1 MIDIIAQ
8 ALGYIASILLAISLM
23 VNNDLKF
30 RWLNTFGCLA
40 FICYG
45 ILIHA
50 FPVILTNTLLLLIN
64 LYYLVKI
71 YRATENF
78 DLLEF
83 EQVKDDRL
91 LGKFLS
97 FYKTDIQAY
106 FPDYVPT
113 DAGKRVSFVV
123 LRDIV
128 IANIFVAEL
137 GDNGIAE
144 VKINYTVPKYR
155 DYKVGKF
162 IFEQEKKFLLSR
174 GVTSLHYTN
183 VHHANHRSFIEKM
196 GFSKDPQ
203 QGENSYFKKL

>member
-1 MIDIIAQ
+1 M
-8 ALGYIASILLAISLM
+8 
-23 VNNDLKF
+23 
-30 RWLNTFGCLA
+30 
-40 FICYG
+40 
-45 ILIHA
+45 
-50 FPVILTNTLLLLIN
+50 
-64 LYYLVKI
+64 YYLIKI

-97 FYKTDIQAY
+97 FYKADIHAY
-106 FPDYVPT
+106 FPDYIPT
-113 DAGKRVSFVV
+113 DTGKRVSFVV

-155 DYKVGKF
+155 DYKVGKS
-162 IFEQEKKFLLSR
+162 IFEQEKNFFQGIS
-174 GVTSLHYTN
+174 SLQYSN
-183 VHHANHRSFIEKM
+183 VHHPNHLAFIEKM
-196 GFSKDPQ
+196 GFTKNPEEGDS
-203 QGENSYFKKL
+203 GYFKKL